1 MIQDVDIAAHVG
13 RAFFFD
19 EKIPRHESGQEY
31 VRVLEHLV
39 MWKEIAVSKVFT
51 YQGLTTCTEVDK
63 SWTIMS
69 SVYNHLRQG
78 RETSNSELGA
88 LI

>member
-1 MIQDVDIAAHVG
+1 
-13 RAFFFD
+13 
-19 EKIPRHESGQEY
+19 
-31 VRVLEHLV
+31 
-39 MWKEIAVSKVFT
+39 MWKEIAVSKVLT

-88 LI
+88 LISEEVEHHECIEAMGY

>member
-1 MIQDVDIAAHVG
+1 MVPDVDIAVQVG
-13 RAFFFD
+13 RDFFFD
-19 EKIPRHESGQEY
+19 EKIPRHESGQGY
-31 VRVLEHLV
+31 VRVVEHSV
-39 MWKEIAVSKVFT
+39 MWKEMAASNIFT